1 MRADPTKYNGESHE
15 IVHVVRPYVL
25 DVYIKATVWSLT
37 ISGSTGEVLWR
48 GSQLAWLVVTQT
60 V

>member
-1 MRADPTKYNGESHE
+1 MKTPQPRLDGVKHE

-37 ISGSTGEVLWR
+37 MSDSTGEVLWR
-48 GSQLAWLVVTQT
+48 GSQLAWLVVTRT
-60 V
+60 G